1 MAPQTFQM
9 PTYAMQIA
17 ELDGAAQRLG
27 ALSGSVRAEGL
38 RVGNCVRVLSAAAA
52 GSALARRLPSV
63 GLGHVTDQ
71 LADQC
76 RSSAQRTAAAA
87 DTYRAMEAA
96 LHGVFE
102 PAGGAGVV
110 PR

>member
-1 MAPQTFQM
+1 MPPSTFEM

-38 RVGNCVRVLSAAAA
+38 RVGNCVRVLSTAAA
-52 GSALARRLPSV
+52 GSALALRLPGV
-63 GLGHVTDQ
+63 GLGHV
-71 LADQC
+71 ADQMADRC
-76 RSSAQRTAAAA
+76 RASAERTGVAAEA
-87 DTYRAMEAA
+87 YRAMEAA
-96 LHGVFE
+96 LQGVFE